1 MESYTDFAALYDT
14 FMEETP
20 YEEWC
25 DYIVGILKKENIND
39 GIICDL
45 GAGTG
50 KLTRL
55 LRDRGYD
62 MIGID
67 NSEEMLIVARNHEYA
82 EAEANEGKNE
92 ILYLC
97 QDMREFELYGT
108 VRACIS
114 VCDSVN
120 YILDRDEL
128 TEVFRLVNNYLD
140 PKGLFIFDFNTAY
153 KYAEVIGDTTIAENR
168 ENESFI
174 WENYYDPDECINEYD
189 ITFFVKEGDLY
200 RKFTETHY
208 QRGYTVDE
216 MKEMIEASGLVF
228 LDAIDADT
236 HKKVTKKSERVYI
249 IARENGK

>member
-1 MESYTDFAALYDT
+1 MEAYTDFAALYDT

-25 DYIVGILKKENIND
+25 DFIVKLLKKENIED
-39 GIICDL
+39 GLICEL

-50 KLTRL
+50 KMTRL
-55 LRDRGYD
+55 LRDQGYD

-67 NSEEMLIVARNHEYA
+67 NSDAMLMVAR
-82 EAEANEGKNE
+82 EAEYSPENEGKSD

-108 VRACIS
+108 VRACVS
-114 VCDSVN
+114 VCDCVN
-120 YILDRDEL
+120 YILDKDEL

-140 PKGLFIFDFNTAY
+140 PGGLFIFDFNTTY
-153 KYAEVIGDTTIAENR
+153 KYAEVIGDSTIAENR

-174 WENYYDPDECINEYD
+174 WENFYDPEENINEYD
-189 ITFFVKEGDLY
+189 ITFFVKEGELF
-200 RKFTETHY
+200 RRFSETHF
-208 QRGYTVDE
+208 QRGYDLSE
-216 MKEMIEASGLVF
+216 MKEMIEASGLIFV
-228 LDAIDADT
+228 DAIDADT
-236 HKKVTKKSERVYI
+236 HKKVTGESERVYI

>member
-1 MESYTDFAALYDT
+1 MEAYTDFAALYDT

-25 DYIVGILKKENIND
+25 DFIVKLLKKENIED
-39 GIICDL
+39 GLICEL

-50 KLTRL
+50 KMTRL

-67 NSEEMLIVARNHEYA
+67 NSDAMLMVAR
-82 EAEANEGKNE
+82 EAEYSHENEGKSD

-108 VRACIS
+108 VRACVS
-114 VCDSVN
+114 VCDCVN
-120 YILDRDEL
+120 YILDKDEL

-140 PKGLFIFDFNTAY
+140 PGGLFIFDFNTTY
-153 KYAEVIGDTTIAENR
+153 KYAEVIGDSTIAENR

-174 WENYYDPDECINEYD
+174 WENFYDPEENINEYD
-189 ITFFVKEGDLY
+189 ITFFVKEGELF
-200 RKFTETHY
+200 RRFSETHF
-208 QRGYTVDE
+208 QRGYDLSE
-216 MKEMIEASGLVF
+216 MKEMIEASGLIFV
-228 LDAIDADT
+228 DAIDADT
-236 HKKVTKKSERVYI
+236 HKKVTGESERVYI